1 MELSEDVIGKK
12 AICFRVLISFTTREM
27 PKDVHHQQERVKLC
41 KLGGKSKNKV
51 EASPSQSN
59 KLGGVGKM
67 FAMSKSRKQM
77 WERMKTAQVDQMK
90 DYRIEGKTHRR
101 SPAEGPKKM
110 KEVSA
115 KVVAVKKIEPKE
127 GSVPGVGGGVDP
139 GEPGRKILVEKW
151 QNIER
156 HFSERE
162 IDSQANASLASG
174 GKEGKIFVM
183 SKSRKQMW
191 DRMKK
196 NVASAPRLVQSAHVD
211 QMRDY
216 RPKGKTHRA
225 GVNKILAQMK
235 LQKPLHLLPLL
246 SSSEVLEIN
255 VSSNFHN
262 YVLFCKN
269 EYFFSKHEIM

>member
-1 MELSEDVIGKK
+1 MG
-12 AICFRVLISFTTREM
+12 
-27 PKDVHHQQERVKLC
+27 
-41 KLGGKSKNKV
+41 
-51 EASPSQSN
+51 
-59 KLGGVGKM
+59 
-67 FAMSKSRKQM
+67 
-77 WERMKTAQVDQMK
+77 
-90 DYRIEGKTHRR
+90 EGKTHRR

-216 RPKGKTHRA
+216 RPKGKTHRKA
-225 GVNKILAQMK
+225 HYDPKEVPDERAKQILGRRQRNDS
-235 LQKPLHLLPLL
+235 KPGGL
-246 SSSEVLEIN
+246 SKSRMFGKKHPELG
-255 VSSNFHN
+255 SNRGFRRPYRERPDRPFN
-262 YVLFCKN
+262 FDKD
-269 EYFFSKHEIM
+269 EEGPPM

>member
-1 MELSEDVIGKK
+1 MG
-12 AICFRVLISFTTREM
+12 
-27 PKDVHHQQERVKLC
+27 
-41 KLGGKSKNKV
+41 
-51 EASPSQSN
+51 
-59 KLGGVGKM
+59 
-67 FAMSKSRKQM
+67 
-77 WERMKTAQVDQMK
+77 
-90 DYRIEGKTHRR
+90 
-101 SPAEGPKKM
+101 M

-115 KVVAVKKIEPKE
+115 KVVPVKKIEPKE

-183 SKSRKQMW
+183 SKSRKQML

-235 LQKPLHLLPLL
+235 LQKPLHLLPLF
-246 SSSEVLEIN
+246 SSSEVLE
-255 VSSNFHN
+255 
-262 YVLFCKN
+262 
-269 EYFFSKHEIM
+269 